1 MQTLGALEAGGTKM
15 VMAVFSADGTMQD
28 RVSIPT
34 REPETTMPEM
44 ISYFASHHVSALG
57 IGCFGPLDLNPD
69 SLTYGYITMTP
80 KLSWRMYPLT
90 ETFQKELNVPI
101 ALDTDVNGAAIA
113 ESQLGAAKGLSSCLY
128 VTIGTGIGGGVIIN
142 GKPVHGLMHPEL
154 GHQLI
159 TPCPDDPSPE
169 GFCPYHKGCLE
180 GLASGPAMEK
190 RWGIS
195 ARDLPHDH
203 AGWQMEADYLAK
215 MCVNAMMSFSP
226 EKIILGGG
234 VMQQSFL
241 IPLVRKKTLAY
252 LGGYISSPA
261 VDNGL
266 EDYIVP
272 PALGVNSGITG
283 AYLLACSAL
292 ASQKHPD

>member
-1 MQTLGALEAGGTKM
+1 MQIFGALEAGGTKM

-34 REPETTMPEM
+34 REPVTTMPEM

-69 SLTYGYITMTP
+69 SPSYGYITMTP
-80 KLSWRMYPLT
+80 KLPWRMYPLV
-90 ETFQKELNVPI
+90 EAFQKELKVPI

-113 ESQLGAAKGLSSCLY
+113 EAQLGAARGLSSCVY
-128 VTIGTGIGGGVIIN
+128 VTVGTGIGGGVVVN
-142 GKPVHGLMHPEL
+142 GKPVHGLVHPEL

-169 GFCPYHKGCLE
+169 GFCPYHRGCLE
-180 GLASGPAMEK
+180 GLASGPAIEK

-203 AGWQMEADYLAK
+203 PGWQMEADYLAK
-215 MCVNAMMSFSP
+215 MCVNAIMSFSP

-234 VMQQSFL
+234 VMQQDFL
-241 IPLVRKKTLAY
+241 FPMIRRKTLQY
-252 LGGYISSPA
+252 LGGYIASP
-261 VDNGL
+261 VIENGL

-283 AYLLACSAL
+283 AYLLSRSAL
-292 ASQKHPD
+292 AAQEHAD

>member
-1 MQTLGALEAGGTKM
+1 MQIFGALEAGGTKM

-34 REPETTMPEM
+34 REPVTTMPEM

-69 SLTYGYITMTP
+69 SPSYGYITMTP
-80 KLSWRMYPLT
+80 KLPWRMYPLV
-90 ETFQKELNVPI
+90 ETFQKELKVPI

-113 ESQLGAAKGLSSCLY
+113 EAQLGAARGLSSCVY
-128 VTIGTGIGGGVIIN
+128 VTVGTGIGGGVVVN
-142 GKPVHGLMHPEL
+142 GKPVHGLVHPEL

-169 GFCPYHKGCLE
+169 GFCPYHRGCLE
-180 GLASGPAMEK
+180 GLASGPAIEK

-203 AGWQMEADYLAK
+203 PGWQMEADYLAK
-215 MCVNAMMSFSP
+215 MCVNAIMSFSP
-226 EKIILGGG
+226 EKIILCGG
-234 VMQQSFL
+234 VMQQDFL
-241 IPLVRKKTLAY
+241 FPLIRQKTLQY
-252 LGGYISSPA
+252 LGGYIASP
-261 VDNGL
+261 VIENGL

-272 PALGVNSGITG
+272 PALGINSGITG
-283 AYLLACSAL
+283 AYLLSRSAL
-292 ASQKHPD
+292 AAQEHAD

>member
-1 MQTLGALEAGGTKM
+1 MQIFGALEAGGTKM

-34 REPETTMPEM
+34 REPVTTMPEM

-69 SLTYGYITMTP
+69 SPSYGYITMTP
-80 KLSWRMYPLT
+80 KLPWRMYPLV
-90 ETFQKELNVPI
+90 ETFQKELKVPI

-113 ESQLGAAKGLSSCLY
+113 EAQLGAARGLSSCVY
-128 VTIGTGIGGGVIIN
+128 VTVGTGIGGGVVVN
-142 GKPVHGLMHPEL
+142 GKPVHGLVHPEL

-159 TPCPDDPSPE
+159 TPCPDDLSPE

-203 AGWQMEADYLAK
+203 PGWQMEADYLAK
-215 MCVNAMMSFSP
+215 MCVNAIMSFSP

-234 VMQQSFL
+234 VMQQDFL
-241 IPLVRKKTLAY
+241 FPLIRRKTLQY
-252 LGGYISSPA
+252 LGGYIASP
-261 VDNGL
+261 VIENGL

-283 AYLLACSAL
+283 AYLLSRSAL
-292 ASQKHPD
+292 AAQEHAD

>member
-1 MQTLGALEAGGTKM
+1 MQIFGALEAGGTKM

-34 REPETTMPEM
+34 REPVTTMPEM

-69 SLTYGYITMTP
+69 SPSYGYITMTP
-80 KLSWRMYPLT
+80 KLPWRMYPLV
-90 ETFQKELNVPI
+90 ETFQKELKVPI

-113 ESQLGAAKGLSSCLY
+113 EAQLGAARGLSSCVY
-128 VTIGTGIGGGVIIN
+128 VTVGTGIGGGVVVN
-142 GKPVHGLMHPEL
+142 GKPVHGLVHPEL

-169 GFCPYHKGCLE
+169 GFCPYHRGCLE
-180 GLASGPAMEK
+180 GLASGPAIEK

-203 AGWQMEADYLAK
+203 PGWQMEADYLAK
-215 MCVNAMMSFSP
+215 MCVNAIMSFST

-234 VMQQSFL
+234 VMQQDFL
-241 IPLVRKKTLAY
+241 FPLIRRKTLQY
-252 LGGYISSPA
+252 LGGYIASP
-261 VDNGL
+261 VIENGL

-283 AYLLACSAL
+283 AYLLSRSAL
-292 ASQKHPD
+292 AAQEHAD

>member
-1 MQTLGALEAGGTKM
+1 MQIFGALEAGGTTM
-15 VMAVFSADGTMQD
+15 VMAVFSADGTMPD

-34 REPETTMPEM
+34 REPVTTMPEM

-69 SLTYGYITMTP
+69 SPSYGYITMTP
-80 KLSWRMYPLT
+80 KLPWRMYPLV
-90 ETFQKELNVPI
+90 EAFQKELKVAI

-113 ESQLGAAKGLSSCLY
+113 EAQLGAARGLSSCVY
-128 VTIGTGIGGGVIIN
+128 VTVGTGIGGGVVVN
-142 GKPVHGLMHPEL
+142 GKPVHGLVHPEL

-180 GLASGPAMEK
+180 GLASGPAIEK

-203 AGWQMEADYLAK
+203 PGWQMEADYLAK
-215 MCVNAMMSFSP
+215 MCVNAIMSFSP

-234 VMQQSFL
+234 VMQQDFL
-241 IPLVRKKTLAY
+241 FPLIRRKTLQY
-252 LGGYISSPA
+252 LGGYIASP
-261 VDNGL
+261 VIENGL

-272 PALGVNSGITG
+272 PALGINSGITG
-283 AYLLACSAL
+283 AYLLSRSAL
-292 ASQKHPD
+292 AAQEHAD